1 MRLSGLQD
9 RCSTQTMFEIGF
21 GRIDRIVE
29 DRAQE
34 QHQGRQPMLDFPDVP
49 EVFPLKGFSRR
60 PK

>member
-1 MRLSGLQD
+1 VFNSNDVVL
-9 RCSTQTMFEIGF
+9 EIGF
-21 GRIDRIVE
+21 GRIDRIAE